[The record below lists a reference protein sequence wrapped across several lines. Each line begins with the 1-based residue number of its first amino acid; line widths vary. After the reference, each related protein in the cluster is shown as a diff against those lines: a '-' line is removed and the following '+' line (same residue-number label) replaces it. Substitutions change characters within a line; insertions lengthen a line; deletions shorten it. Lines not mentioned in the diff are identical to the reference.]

1 MSHPDE
7 RELRLAFAALRNAE
21 RDKVPPIAPL
31 LANHSAPRR
40 PARPTAFAWAGLA
53 AAASVVAVAGY
64 RGVQAVAAARA
75 ATQVVRAL
83 GPFAEVRWRSP
94 TDPLLRTPGYELLV
108 AVPSIATADS
118 LETGV
123 FP

>member
-21 RDKVPPIAPL
+21 RDKAPPI
-31 LANHSAPRR
+31 SSTPRR

-53 AAASVVAVAGY
+53 AAASLVAVAGH
-64 RGVQAVAAARA
+64 RGVQAVGAARA

-108 AVPSIATADS
+108 AVPSIANADS